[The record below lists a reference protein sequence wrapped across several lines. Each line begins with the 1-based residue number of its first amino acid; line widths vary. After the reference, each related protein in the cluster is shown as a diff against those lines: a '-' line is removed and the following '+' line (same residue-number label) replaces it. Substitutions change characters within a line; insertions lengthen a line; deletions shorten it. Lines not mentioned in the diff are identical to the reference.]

1 MSYYVSEFRERLL
14 RFEPKIQSFFKTS
27 AGIEKTYI
35 EESVIVDDQQLEVTE
50 ETEVADMVL
59 DNVCQSKQTQMA
71 SGLSGCNEMEV
82 LHKDSVI
89 METNQFTRPLEDHM
103 YSNLSRPNAATISSQ
118 PTLKQML
125 LNKPICEFC
134 SRVNSLEDF
143 IAVALE
149 PMKQQ
154 HCHCRESRCCCELKI
169 DELHSRYRQLNRD
182 SKAAG
187 PTQPADSVRDYDG
200 NFYYRKEPGGTVRYF
215 CCKCTRYGQNV
226 KADTA
231 SRITAWVESGKV
243 FEGVYQKHQAMSRHL
258 TSQEHI
264 YSLEVERKRLSE
276 R

>member
-27 AGIEKTYI
+27 AGIEKTNI

-125 LNKPICEFC
+125 LNKPICE
-134 SRVNSLEDF
+134 
-143 IAVALE
+143 
-149 PMKQQ
+149 
-154 HCHCRESRCCCELKI
+154 
-169 DELHSRYRQLNRD
+169 
-182 SKAAG
+182 
-187 PTQPADSVRDYDG
+187 
-200 NFYYRKEPGGTVRYF
+200 
-215 CCKCTRYGQNV
+215 
-226 KADTA
+226 
-231 SRITAWVESGKV
+231 
-243 FEGVYQKHQAMSRHL
+243 
-258 TSQEHI
+258 
-264 YSLEVERKRLSE
+264 
-276 R
+276 